1 VTRRRLLTV
10 LTLIGYAVGVA
21 GITLF
26 PITPRPAGYWAGEP
40 WWTMLRWV
48 PFEVDAPSFT
58 LNVIM
63 FVPFGLLVPALWPR
77 ADAVRRL
84 ALRAACASLAIESA
98 QFALGMTLGS
108 RRTVDVNDLIAN
120 PAGALIGLLVFRL
133 AVPLAAHRAA
143 LVARPARV
151 TSADPVRA
159 G

>member
-10 LTLIGYAVGVA
+10 LILIGYALGIAGV
-21 GITLF
+21 TLL
-26 PITPRPAGYWAGEP
+26 PITPRSAGYWAGEP

-48 PFEVDAPSFT
+48 PFDVDAPSFT

-63 FVPFGLLVPALWPR
+63 FVPFGILVPALWPR

-120 PAGALIGLLVFRL
+120 TAGALLGLLVFRL
-133 AVPLAAHRAA
+133 AVPLAAHRAG
-143 LVARPARV
+143 LVARPRGV
-151 TSADPVRA
+151 TSADPAPV